1 MQSDKH
7 LNNVQELSSTQNLV
21 RFSFSSIRTIKL
33 IENFPQ
39 QNVAPPPEIRVAQPP
54 SQPTP
59 VSAPST
65 PLPQQC
71 KPKPKPS
78 FRCEPCSYETPNAR
92 NYRIHETSEKH
103 THNLAVVQCNI
114 KRLQSHMDSFMQQ
127 SHSGVKGIGPMVPS
141 LDQAQ
146 ANLPGAALADLAFN
160 QALMIQ
166 LLHQNSVGLNNAN
179 GPGFMSLLQQQ
190 QQQAQST
197 QQNQL
202 HYQQLNGTGSQ
213 DIDQGLNP
221 DTLEPPFEQ
230 DFNPLYYYS
239 CLICSNF
246 STNDLEELNNHINED
261 RSRLSFPQEFI
272 VVVNNNNYTCRLC
285 CYKTHLKANCQL
297 HCKTDKHLQRVN
309 FANHI
314 KQGGLRNEYKFEY
327 VINSTTT
334 NNNYNITQLKCN
346 CCDYY
351 TNSIQ
356 KLNCHIQNVRHESM
370 KIKFNHVAQLFKEVK
385 FESIDGQD
393 INSKALQCV
402 LCNYKTNSILDMVK
416 HNKSLRHIQIE
427 QIYCLQRRCESLES
441 MDVGDVYQLVDGK
454 GNFFLQNIFKR
465 APPIKFIFELFL
477 HKSQLFQIIFF
488 FSI

>member
-21 RFSFSSIRTIKL
+21 SRPLDLVLNTSNDL
-33 IENFPQ
+33 LFPSQ
-39 QNVAPPPEIRVAQPP
+39 SVAPPPEIRASQTP

-114 KRLQSHMDSFMQQ
+114 KRLQSHMDSFLQQ
-127 SHSGVKGIGPMVPS
+127 GVKGMGQMVPS
-141 LDQAQ
+141 MEQTPTGAGH
-146 ANLPGAALADLAFN
+146 LPGAALADLAYN
-160 QALMIQ
+160 QALLIQ
-166 LLHQNSVGLNNAN
+166 LLHQNSVGMNTTN
-179 GPGFMSLLQQQ
+179 GPGFISLLQQQ
-190 QQQAQST
+190 QQQQQQQQAQNN

-202 HYQQLNGTGSQ
+202 HYQQINGTNSQ

-230 DFNPLYYYS
+230 DFNPIYNYS

-246 STNDLEELNNHINED
+246 NSNDLEELNNHINED

-370 KIKFNHVAQLFKEVK
+370 KIKFSHIVQLFKEVK

-393 INSKALQCV
+393 ISNKALQCQ
-402 LCNYKTNSILDMVK
+402 LCNFKTNSIMDMVK

-441 MDVGDVYQLVDGK
+441 MDVGDVYQLVDG
-454 GNFFLQNIFKR
+454 
-465 APPIKFIFELFL
+465 EL
-477 HKSQLFQIIFF
+477 H
-488 FSI
+488 FSNH

>member
-1 MQSDKH
+1 MLITKI
-7 LNNVQELSSTQNLV
+7 SS
-21 RFSFSSIRTIKL
+21 
-33 IENFPQ
+33 
-39 QNVAPPPEIRVAQPP
+39 QNVAPPPEIRAVQPP

-114 KRLQSHMDSFMQQ
+114 KRLQSHMDSFLQQ
-127 SHSGVKGIGPMVPS
+127 THSGVKGMGPSMVPS
-141 LDQAQ
+141 LEQAQ
-146 ANLPGAALADLAFN
+146 SALSTNSGHLPGAALADLAYN
-160 QALMIQ
+160 QALLIQ
-166 LLHQNSVGLNNAN
+166 LLHQNSVGLTSAN
-179 GPGFMSLLQQQ
+179 GPGFISLLQQQ
-190 QQQAQST
+190 QQQQAQSN
-197 QQNQL
+197 QQSQL
-202 HYQQLNGTGSQ
+202 HYQQINGTTNQ

-221 DTLEPPFEQ
+221 ETLEPPFEQ
-230 DFNPLYYYS
+230 DFNPIYHFA

-246 STNDLEELNNHINED
+246 NTNDLEELNNHINED
-261 RSRLSFPQEFI
+261 RSRLSFQQEFI
-272 VVVNNNNYTCRLC
+272 VVASNNNYTCRLC

-370 KIKFNHVAQLFKEVK
+370 KVKFNHVVQLFKEVK

-393 INSKALQCV
+393 VNSKALQCQ
-402 LCNYKTNSILDMVK
+402 LCSYKTNSILDMVK

-441 MDVGDVYQLVDGK
+441 MDIGDVYQLVDGK
-454 GNFFLQNIFKR
+454 FRK
-465 APPIKFIFELFL
+465 
-477 HKSQLFQIIFF
+477 
-488 FSI
+488 